1 MPERQERFP
10 KRERLRGREAFRRVY
25 EQGIAHR
32 GQYMILLVVQRPE
45 FDCQVGFVTSRKV
58 GNAVKRNRARRLLRE
73 SYRRLRR
80 ARNDEGRHA
89 HLVFVARSTL
99 PQATFSDVQYEMRR
113 LMTSAGVIEDGN
125 TDDDGA

>member
-1 MPERQERFP
+1 MPEREERFP

-25 EQGIAHR
+25 EQGAAYR

-80 ARNDEGRHA
+80 AMTDRGRHA
-89 HLVFVARSTL
+89 QLVFVARSTL
-99 PQATFSDVQYEMRR
+99 PQATFRDAQCEMRR
-113 LMTSAGVIEDGN
+113 LMTSAGVIDDA
-125 TDDDGA
+125 TIDDDGA